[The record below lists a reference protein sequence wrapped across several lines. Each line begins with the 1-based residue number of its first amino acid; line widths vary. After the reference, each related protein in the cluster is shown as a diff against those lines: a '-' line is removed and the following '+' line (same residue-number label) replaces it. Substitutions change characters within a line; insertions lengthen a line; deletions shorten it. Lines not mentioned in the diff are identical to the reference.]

1 LETLSKNKIK
11 WIRSLQRKKNR
22 DIEQLFIVEGEKMVR
37 ELIEQHSEQIECV
50 ISTDTDFSFNGLSYH
65 ASKKS
70 MEEISSLKTPNKL
83 LAVVKIIKDK
93 QIDAQ
98 FILALDDI
106 QDPGNMGTILR
117 IADWFGVDKII
128 CSKNTVDIY
137 NSKVVQASM
146 GSIFRIPTEYCQL
159 EDYLSKIELPIY
171 GALLDGENIYTKTLE
186 RKGVIILGNEGSG
199 ISESVQEFIQEAIN
213 IPRFGQAESLNV
225 AIAGS
230 IILSEF
236 SRR

>member
-1 LETLSKNKIK
+1 MDNE
-11 WIRSLQRKKNR
+11 
-22 DIEQLFIVEGEKMVR
+22 
-37 ELIEQHSEQIECV
+37 
-50 ISTDTDFSFNGLSYH
+50 FSYNGLTYY
-65 ASKKS
+65 ANEKA
-70 MEEISSLKTPNKL
+70 MGQISSLKTPNNL
-83 LAVVKIIKDK
+83 LAIVKMTQQK
-93 QIDAQ
+93 QIDAN

-117 IADWFGVDKII
+117 IADWFGVDKIV

-146 GSIFRIPTEYCQL
+146 GSIFRVPTEYCQL
-159 EDYLSKIELPIY
+159 EEFLAETELPIY
-171 GALLDGENIYTKTLE
+171 GALLEGDNIYTKSLE
-186 RKGVIILGNEGSG
+186 RKGVIILGNEGNG
-199 ISESVQEFIQEAIN
+199 ISESVQEFIQEAIH
-213 IPRFGQAESLNV
+213 IPRFGHAESLNV